1 MSQLMKI
8 ELLGA
13 DIEGYSGK
21 NTVGLKLLGPSGNLK
36 ELTEIFSEVLCSPLF
51 LENEIEI
58 VKQDILSYLNRK
70 KQNYAA
76 LAADKFYEMLFPNHP
91 YSMNQFGTDES
102 LKNIVRDDIS
112 NAYKESIINSNL
124 LVSAV
129 GNFDLDKLIEHL
141 NGNLDKFLDKTDVF
155 DDWEFLIP
163 DDEYPIFVMAVLN
176 NIRKDSIIDT
186 IVDSIMFNPKNNSAK
201 SKCYPDSYNPLDKKL

>member
-1 MSQLMKI
+1 MYEDKSSNGKFSLLAELLERGLENLTKEELSMKI

-129 GNFDLDKLIEHL
+129 GNFDLI
-141 NGNLDKFLDKTDVF
+141 N
-155 DDWEFLIP
+155 
-163 DDEYPIFVMAVLN
+163 
-176 NIRKDSIIDT
+176 
-186 IVDSIMFNPKNNSAK
+186 
-201 SKCYPDSYNPLDKKL
+201 